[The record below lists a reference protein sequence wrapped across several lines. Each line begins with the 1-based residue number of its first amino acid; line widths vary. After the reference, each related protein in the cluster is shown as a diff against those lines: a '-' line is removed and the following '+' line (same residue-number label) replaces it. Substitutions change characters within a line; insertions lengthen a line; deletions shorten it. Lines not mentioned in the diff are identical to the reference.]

1 MDWNLNAWRITCLM
15 NTSHPFLLVYFIAFW
30 PLLNFLKHRLHHKS
44 NSSLLPAPISS
55 VPHQDEDVLYSTPS
69 THITLSSKIHLR
81 LETTEFNV
89 AHERLAFR
97 LNSRE
102 YLRWKTTLGAFYDV
116 GSVMGVLGMMGAV
129 LLLLV
134 TCVSLLWTIY
144 VRHSGLNEHGS
155 NVQLGTNEYGA
166 MNEPGMHHFKRD
178 LSAPTPRSGPFIQPI
193 VRSLSSYSPPT
204 SD

>member
-1 MDWNLNAWRITCLM
+1 M